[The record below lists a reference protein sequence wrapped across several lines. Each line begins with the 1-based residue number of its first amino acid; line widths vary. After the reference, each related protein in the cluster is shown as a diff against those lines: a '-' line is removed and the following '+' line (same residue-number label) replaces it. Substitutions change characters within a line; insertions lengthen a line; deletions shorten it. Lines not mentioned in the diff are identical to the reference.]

1 MFDVRQRHPAFPLVS
16 LAILTTLVLAI
27 ALPAFAQP
35 STRLL
40 GPEDES
46 KQINVTYWLKQH
58 NQAAFDELVRQQY
71 DPASPNYHNWLTPSQ
86 YQARFAPTAADMA
99 VVNKHLAANNLQI
112 VRTDPFNHAVTAR
125 GTVHDIQRATGV
137 QINRMLI
144 NGEERR
150 VGSGPLAISGPAAK
164 LVYEVQGLTD
174 IRFKNFAIRPI
185 DPDTGK
191 PFPSYPLAKS
201 DVSANKTVQ
210 YFDPICIRG
219 NQKINLTTPG
229 GGPYEEYSGTRYGA
243 NITWGPPNLPTCGY
257 DSTQIQTAYGMKPLF
272 AKGLGGQ
279 NQNIV
284 VVDAYGDDTI
294 TSDANAFASINA
306 LPALTS
312 NNFGIFYPTGPTN
325 CGGNTCGWD
334 VETALDVEWSHTMA
348 PGAGIALVLAADNSS
363 TNLDLA
369 ELFAVETGLG
379 PVVSNSWGIIEY
391 ALITQDP
398 AELTVE
404 NNISKTAAS
413 LGVSTNFATGDS
425 GDDKTADKVITV
437 NMPAS
442 SPYATAVGGTSLF
455 LNSKH
460 GIDFQ
465 TGWGNNI
472 TRIASY
478 SSGCGEPTCDPVLID
493 PEFEGFYAGAGGG
506 TSAYWAKPSYQKS
519 LSGTFRLV
527 PDIAYVADPYTGA
540 EFVDTEGGSQ
550 FISVVGGTSLATP
563 MFSGMW
569 AVATQAAGKWLGQA
583 APLLYKLPADA
594 ITDVVAVAGPNNVSG
609 FTDSP
614 PLPPQVFSAAELAAP
629 LQNSVDQVDFM
640 SLLYQGTTTRWYA
653 LSFGVDSSL
662 NAGPGWDNVT
672 GLGTPNGA
680 SFVSAVVAA
689 KK

>member
-1 MFDVRQRHPAFPLVS
+1 
-16 LAILTTLVLAI
+16 
-27 ALPAFAQP
+27 
-35 STRLL
+35 
-40 GPEDES
+40 
-46 KQINVTYWLKQH
+46 
-58 NQAAFDELVRQQY
+58 
-71 DPASPNYHNWLTPSQ
+71 
-86 YQARFAPTAADMA
+86 
-99 VVNKHLAANNLQI
+99 
-112 VRTDPFNHAVTAR
+112 
-125 GTVHDIQRATGV
+125 
-137 QINRMLI
+137 
-144 NGEERR
+144 
-150 VGSGPLAISGPAAK
+150 
-164 LVYEVQGLTD
+164 
-174 IRFKNFAIRPI
+174 
-185 DPDTGK
+185 
-191 PFPSYPLAKS
+191 
-201 DVSANKTVQ
+201 
-210 YFDPICIRG
+210 
-219 NQKINLTTPG
+219 
-229 GGPYEEYSGTRYGA
+229 
-243 NITWGPPNLPTCGY
+243 
-257 DSTQIQTAYGMKPLF
+257 
-272 AKGLGGQ
+272 
-279 NQNIV
+279 
-284 VVDAYGDDTI
+284 
-294 TSDANAFASINA
+294 
-306 LPALTS
+306 
-312 NNFGIFYPTGPTN
+312 
-325 CGGNTCGWD
+325 
-334 VETALDVEWSHTMA
+334 
-348 PGAGIALVLAADNSS
+348 
-363 TNLDLA
+363 
-369 ELFAVETGLG
+369 
-379 PVVSNSWGIIEY
+379 
-391 ALITQDP
+391 
-398 AELTVE
+398 
-404 NNISKTAAS
+404 
-413 LGVSTNFATGDS
+413 
-425 GDDKTADKVITV
+425 
-437 NMPAS
+437 MPAS